1 MYKIDILLK
10 QNQKI
15 FHTKDLAL
23 LWQIKNL
30 NTLYTSIKRY
40 VQKGILVKIHKGLYA
55 TVPLENLD
63 PLKLGMAV
71 LHSFAYL
78 STESVLTLFGV
89 MFQSAN
95 YLTFVSNHS
104 RKFSVGNYSYLV
116 RRMKDEFLYQ
126 SAGIE
131 DQNGVKTA
139 TVERAVA
146 DLLYFNP
153 QSHFDNRQAIN
164 WPRVKEMQK
173 EVGFK

>member
-23 LWQIKNL
+23 LWQIQNL

-40 VQKGILVKIHKGLYA
+40 VQKGILIKIQKGLYA

-63 PLKLGMAV
+63 PLKLGLAV
-71 LHSFAYL
+71 LHDFAYL
-78 STESVLTLFGV
+78 STESVLTLAGV
-89 MFQSAN
+89 IFQSAN
-95 YLTFVSNHS
+95 YLTFVSDHS
-104 RKFSVGNYSYLV
+104 QKFSVGKNSYLV
-116 RRMKDEFLYQ
+116 RRMKNEFLYQ
-126 SAGIE
+126 SVGIE
-131 DQNGVKTA
+131 EKNGVRIA

-146 DLLYFNP
+146 DLLYFDP
-153 QSHFDNRQAIN
+153 SSHFDNRKGIN
-164 WPRVKEMQK
+164 WLKVREIQK

>member
-10 QNQKI
+10 QEQKI

-40 VQKGILVKIHKGLYA
+40 AQKGILLKIHKGLYA

-63 PLKLGMAV
+63 PLKLGLAV
-71 LHSFAYL
+71 LHGFAYL
-78 STESVLTLFGV
+78 STESVLTLAGV
-89 MFQSAN
+89 MFQSAH
-95 YLTFVSNHS
+95 YLTFVSRRS
-104 RKFSVGNYSYLV
+104 QKFSVGNYSYLV

-126 SAGIE
+126 SAGIRE
-131 DQNGVKTA
+131 KDGVMIA

-153 QSHFDNRQAIN
+153 SFHFDNRQGIN
-164 WPRVKEMQK
+164 WQKVKEMQK

>member
-40 VQKGILVKIHKGLYA
+40 VQKGVLIKVHKGLYA
-55 TVPLENLD
+55 TVPLENLE
-63 PLKLGMAV
+63 PLKLGLAV
-71 LHSFAYL
+71 LHSFSYL
-78 STESVLTLFGV
+78 STESVLTLSGII
-89 MFQSAN
+89 FQSNN

-104 RKFSVGNYSYLV
+104 QKFSVGNHFYLV
-116 RRMKDEFLYQ
+116 RKMKDEFLYQ
-126 SAGIE
+126 SSGVQ

-146 DLLYFNP
+146 DLLYFN
-153 QSHFDNRQAIN
+153 SSTYFDNRKAIN
-164 WPRVKEMQK
+164 WSKVKEMQK